1 MRDRRWRERF
11 AALSA
16 AFLLAL
22 AAAGCGPH
30 AQIANL
36 VFSLLPEGTFTTFLG
51 NLKGVSNENQKTIEA
66 LALKGDWAGVAKF
79 AEDNIAKERRI
90 ADWWVVAGIA
100 YAQMGQF
107 DKANARFAEAVRL
120 EPGEMEYRN
129 LLALSQRLGGD
140 PERALRTL
148 NEALRVNNEDAD
160 TFFLLGETYMALKQ
174 PARAVPAYERAM
186 SLVPDAVEIWYGLG
200 LAYAQLGRTED
211 FREVQQKLRSVDPK
225 LAEQLAAAAGKPV
238 R

>member
-1 MRDRRWRERF
+1 MRARL
-11 AALSA
+11 A
-16 AFLLAL
+16 AL
-22 AAAGCGPH
+22 AAAALLAVGVAGCGPH

-36 VFSLLPEGTFTTFLG
+36 VFSLLPDGTFTTFLG

-66 LALKGDWAGVAKF
+66 LARKGDWPGVAKF

-100 YAQMGQF
+100 YAQMEQF

-129 LLALSQRLGGD
+129 LLALSQRLGGE

-148 NEALRVNNEDAD
+148 NEALRVNNEDPD
-160 TFFLLGETYMALKQ
+160 TFFLLGETYMALNQ
-174 PARAVPAYERAM
+174 PARAAQAYERAM
-186 SLVPDAVEIWYGLG
+186 SLLPDAVEIWYGLG
-200 LAYAQLGRTED
+200 LAYAKLGRTED
-211 FREVQQKLRSVDPK
+211 FRDVQQRLRAVDPR
-225 LAEQLAAAAGKPV
+225 LADQLAAAAGKPA

>member
-1 MRDRRWRERF
+1 MSSRWRGRL
-11 AALSA
+11 AALACA
-16 AFLLAL
+16 AVLSVGV
-22 AAAGCGPH
+22 AGCGPQ

-51 NLKGVSNENQKTIEA
+51 NLQGVSNENQKTIEA
-66 LALKGDWAGVAKF
+66 LARKGDWPGVAKF

-107 DKANARFAEAVRL
+107 DKANARFAEAVRM

-129 LLALSQRLGGD
+129 LLALSQRLGGE

-160 TFFLLGETYMALKQ
+160 TYFLLGETYMALKQ
-174 PARAVPAYERAM
+174 PDRAVPAYERAM
-186 SLVPDAVEIWYGLG
+186 SLAPDAVEIWYGLG
-200 LAYAQLGRTED
+200 LAYAQLGRTDD
-211 FREVQQKLRSVDPK
+211 FREVQQRLRSVDPK
-225 LAEQLAAAAGKPV
+225 LADQLAATAGKPS